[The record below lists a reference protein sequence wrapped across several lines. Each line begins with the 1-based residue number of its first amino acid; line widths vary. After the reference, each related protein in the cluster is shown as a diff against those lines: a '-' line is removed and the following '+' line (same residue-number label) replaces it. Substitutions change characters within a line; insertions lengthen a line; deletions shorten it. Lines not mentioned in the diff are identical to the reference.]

1 MKGIEINFH
10 FDRSLYRSRDINR
23 VSSFKRC
30 HLLRL
35 SLIKIYKSLS
45 GRLLRYILVKNAAV
59 VQWCQRSPHKPV
71 FPGSNPGGGSC
82 LSQTAGDVSKVF
94 IAMKKHSGSDSTLNS
109 RSILSMFCL
118 SALQLR
124 KNITASALTRKRVVI
139 ASKSKHDFKA
149 PSLPSLM

>member
-1 MKGIEINFH
+1 MNLGLKKSSICNEFSSYDLQKSFNFYHIKIIEIYLF
-10 FDRSLYRSRDINR
+10 
-23 VSSFKRC
+23 V
-30 HLLRL
+30 
-35 SLIKIYKSLS
+35 
-45 GRLLRYILVKNAAV
+45 AAV

-139 ASKSKHDFKA
+139 ASVAVLKLQLQICNLF
-149 PSLPSLM
+149 SLLPLF